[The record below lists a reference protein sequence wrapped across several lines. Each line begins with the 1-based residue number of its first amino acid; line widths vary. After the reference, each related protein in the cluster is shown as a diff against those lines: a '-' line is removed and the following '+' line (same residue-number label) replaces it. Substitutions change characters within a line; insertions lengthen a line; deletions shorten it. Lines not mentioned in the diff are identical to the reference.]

1 MSDPATTTAPR
12 PWARI
17 ALSLSALLLI
27 PLVIALIVLAA
38 KFKGLGVNLAMEH
51 AQVARRVAAGEGLTT
66 GSVRPISLAL
76 HPDLQK
82 HPDLYHAPAHPLLL
96 GMVFAIL
103 HPSDRVA
110 AALGL
115 LLWAVSVILTF
126 WVARR
131 WFGPKVAAL
140 AAAFYGGNVAM
151 LKASVLG
158 LPYPLCAILVLLFAA
173 IAAPSPREED
183 APSETGSD
191 ARMVGAGLI
200 AALAAMTHYL
210 FFFFAPV
217 VGLQLAASRRRKGRA
232 ALLFAAGFAA
242 ILLPWVIR
250 NLRWA
255 RSPFFSFYWYEAL
268 AGTDDF
274 PGDAVWRSMAAAAT
288 GPWEFAFLHPLQ
300 MFRKI
305 STGLIRIWQ
314 ESLTYTDPVVAFLFI
329 AAIARG
335 QGGRSWRGWMA
346 AVTGGMVLATLASSV
361 FRAEPELLL
370 AWTPLLAI
378 LAAAQLATWVVDRME
393 EVSLRRYWSFR
404 LLPTLFREPGAL
416 RKLMRRSAAGAV
428 LVIIGFPLFHYLWV
442 YRPDPS
448 PIPDPS
454 ALTQSIPAQATVM
467 TDQPALVAWRGQRR
481 AVWLCL
487 EEKDWDQIEARGGP
501 ITATYMTPAAAGMVP
516 SVKAGWWW
524 WISSPRGIYR
534 DLAPVEAA
542 RLPGVLRIRKG

>member
-1 MSDPATTTAPR
+1 M

-76 HPDLQK
+76 HPNLQK
-82 HPDLYHAPAHPLLL
+82 HPDLVHAPAHPLLL
-96 GMVFAIL
+96 GLVFAIL

-110 AALGL
+110 AAFGL
-115 LLWAVSVILTF
+115 LLWAASVILTF

-131 WFGPKVAAL
+131 WYGPKVAAL

-158 LPYPLCAILVLLFAA
+158 MPYPLSAMLVLIYAVV
-173 IAAPSPREED
+173 AAPDPREE
-183 APSETGSD
+183 AATSETGSD
-191 ARMVGAGLI
+191 ARTIGAGLI
-200 AALAAMTHYL
+200 AGLAAMTNYL

-217 VGLQLAASRRRKGRA
+217 MGAQMAASRRRRGRA

-242 ILLPWVIR
+242 ILLPWMIR

-268 AGTDDF
+268 AGTDDY
-274 PGDAVWRSMAAAAT
+274 PADTVWRSLAAAGT

-305 STGLIRIWQ
+305 STGLLRIWQ
-314 ESLTYTDPVVAFLFI
+314 ESLAYTDPVVAFLFV
-329 AAIARG
+329 AALARG
-335 QGGRSWRGWMA
+335 QGSRPWKGWMA
-346 AVTGGMVLATLASSV
+346 AVTGGMVLSTLASSV

-378 LAAAQLATWVVDRME
+378 PAAAQLATWVARRVE

-404 LLPTLFREPGAL
+404 VLPTLFQEPAAL
-416 RKLMRRSAAGAV
+416 RTLLRRSAAAAV
-428 LVIIGFPLFHYLWV
+428 LAVIGFPLFHYLWV
-442 YRPDPS
+442 YRPEPS
-448 PIPDPS
+448 PLPDSS
-454 ALTQSIPAQATVM
+454 AFTQSIPPQATVM
-467 TDQPALVAWRGQRR
+467 TDQPALVAWRGERR

-487 EEKDWDQIEARGGP
+487 EEKDWDQIEAGGGP

-542 RLPGVLRIRKG
+542 RLPGVLRLRKG

>member
-1 MSDPATTTAPR
+1 
-12 PWARI
+12 
-17 ALSLSALLLI
+17 
-27 PLVIALIVLAA
+27 
-38 KFKGLGVNLAMEH
+38 
-51 AQVARRVAAGEGLTT
+51 
-66 GSVRPISLAL
+66 
-76 HPDLQK
+76 
-82 HPDLYHAPAHPLLL
+82 
-96 GMVFAIL
+96 
-103 HPSDRVA
+103 
-110 AALGL
+110 
-115 LLWAVSVILTF
+115 VILTF

-131 WFGPKVAAL
+131 WYGPKVAAL

-158 LPYPLCAILVLLFAA
+158 MPYPLSAMLVLIYAVV
-173 IAAPSPREED
+173 AAPDPREE
-183 APSETGSD
+183 AATSETGSD
-191 ARMVGAGLI
+191 ARTIGAGLI
-200 AALAAMTHYL
+200 AGLAAMTNYL

-217 VGLQLAASRRRKGRA
+217 MGAQMAASRRRRGRA

-242 ILLPWVIR
+242 ILLPWMIR

-268 AGTDDF
+268 AGTDDY
-274 PGDAVWRSMAAAAT
+274 PADTVWRSLAAAGT

-305 STGLIRIWQ
+305 STGLLRIWQ
-314 ESLTYTDPVVAFLFI
+314 ESLAYTDPVVAFLFV
-329 AAIARG
+329 AALARG
-335 QGGRSWRGWMA
+335 QGSRPWKGWMA
-346 AVTGGMVLATLASSV
+346 AVTGGMVLSTLASSV

-378 LAAAQLATWVVDRME
+378 PAAAQLATWVARRVE

-404 LLPTLFREPGAL
+404 VLPTLFQEPAAL
-416 RKLMRRSAAGAV
+416 RTLLRRSAAAAV
-428 LVIIGFPLFHYLWV
+428 LAVIGFPLFHYLWV
-442 YRPDPS
+442 YRPEPS
-448 PIPDPS
+448 PLPDSS
-454 ALTQSIPAQATVM
+454 AFTQSIPPQATVM
-467 TDQPALVAWRGQRR
+467 TDQPALVAWRGERR

-487 EEKDWDQIEARGGP
+487 EEKDWDQIEAGGGP

-542 RLPGVLRIRKG
+542 RLPGVLRLRKG